1 MWFFFK
7 KIPDILN
14 LRINNI
20 MNLYIEKKVVTLPF
34 LIRFPNKLISIT
46 VKLIYSIIIINNKLV
61 KIVRKIQRAV

>member
-1 MWFFFK
+1 
-7 KIPDILN
+7 
-14 LRINNI
+14 